1 MAEKCRA
8 TSWRTAFCH
17 PPEKRFSRGAAHS
30 GVFAV
35 RRLAFFAA
43 FWSAVNRGLRPRKLM
58 YFLTAKSTK
67 NSPADASAYFVPAN
81 VRNGRLFAGAH
92 APRPRFLP
100 LLAGT
105 SFDGYGIGPE
115 SFAAKRG
122 GKDASGTSRKHRSL
136 RSPPR
141 GGLRRT
147 KRQQKTRRLP
157 GCKQPA
163 PLKPRRSSGRSQG
176 LGRTKRLKGP
186 AVAGLRRSLPPKG
199 SDTSRART
207 AECFMY
213 SR

>member
-1 MAEKCRA
+1 MVLVLLPSKVQRKPRRCRGC
-8 TSWRTAFCH
+8 FV
-17 PPEKRFSRGAAHS
+17 P
-30 GVFAV
+30 
-35 RRLAFFAA
+35 FF
-43 FWSAVNRGLRPRKLM
+43 RK
-58 YFLTAKSTK
+58 KVPK

-100 LLAGT
+100 LLAGP
-105 SFDGYGIGPE
+105 SFHGSGIGPG
-115 SFAAKRG
+115 SFAAERG

-141 GGLRRT
+141 GGVGRT

-163 PLKPRRSSGRSQG
+163 PLKPRRSGGRSQG

-186 AVAGLRRSLPPKG
+186 AVAGLRRSLSPKG
-199 SDTSRART
+199 SDTPRAKT

>member
-1 MAEKCRA
+1 MTAPASGRNRSRPAATCRRCNFRIIA
-8 TSWRTAFCH
+8 CSGIRTARRRSV
-17 PPEKRFSRGAAHS
+17 KNGA
-30 GVFAV
+30 GL
-35 RRLAFFAA
+35 LA
-43 FWSAVNRGLRPRKLM
+43 NP
-58 YFLTAKSTK
+58 
-67 NSPADASAYFVPAN
+67 
-81 VRNGRLFAGAH
+81 
-92 APRPRFLP
+92 PRFLP
-100 LLAGT
+100 LLAGP
-105 SFDGYGIGPE
+105 SFHGSGIGPE

-141 GGLRRT
+141 GGLGRT

-157 GCKQPA
+157 GCKHPA

-186 AVAGLRRSLPPKG
+186 AVAGLRRSLPPKD
-199 SDTSRART
+199 SDTPRART

>member
-1 MAEKCRA
+1 MY
-8 TSWRTAFCH
+8 FL
-17 PPEKRFSRGAAHS
+17 AAKS
-30 GVFAV
+30 TD
-35 RRLAFFAA
+35 RSLRLVLFAA

-67 NSPADASAYFVPAN
+67 NSPADAFAYFVPAN
-81 VRNGRLFAGAH
+81 VRNGRLFAGLQAN
-92 APRPRFLP
+92 RPRFLP

-105 SFDGYGIGPE
+105 SFHSFGIGPE
-115 SFAAKRG
+115 SFAAFRG

-141 GGLRRT
+141 GGGLGRT

-163 PLKPRRSSGRSQG
+163 PLKPRRSGGRSQG

-186 AVAGLRRSLPPKG
+186 AVAGLRRSLPPKD
-199 SDTSRART
+199 SDTPRART